1 MIKYL
6 TSLVMVTTSNALMY
20 STFYIAI
27 IWVSGS
33 DDYKDVELFNGE
45 TNLYLQAQKV
55 GYGYKLKVADRPLVS
70 CVYTCLIGVI
80 TTA

>member
-1 MIKYL
+1 
-6 TSLVMVTTSNALMY
+6 MY

-33 DDYKDVELFNGE
+33 DDYKDVELFNGW
-45 TNLYLQAQKV
+45 TNLYLQAHKV

-70 CVYTCLIGVI
+70 GVYICLIGVI